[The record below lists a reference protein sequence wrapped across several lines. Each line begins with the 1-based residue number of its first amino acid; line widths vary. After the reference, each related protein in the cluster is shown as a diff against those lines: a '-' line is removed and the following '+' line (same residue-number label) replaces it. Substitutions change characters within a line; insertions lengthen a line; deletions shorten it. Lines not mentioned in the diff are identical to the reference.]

1 MPYPGYLLNPG
12 DMFQVEPDRVLF
24 ATGEIKDVRQAKE
37 GRQKRRVKRRMNT
50 LKEERKLQWRAERA
64 ALKATKE
71 AADSDNLTIIAKPV
85 KPRIPKTEADQRKET
100 RKQYNE
106 LLKQVKTFME
116 APKTKFG
123 AKKKQ
128 AIRAYVKDI
137 KSAIG
142 ALNKKGDVKDIE
154 TTFLA
159 LAARLSQVTDIHLI
173 PETKKTK
180 APAPAPAET
189 TEENIQQKVEELSE
203 EDKKALRE
211 AIVRIRENPVDDTKP
226 YATPW
231 RPRPYMS
238 AFAFIPRYLEVNQ
251 NICSAVYL
259 RHPVARPGLA
269 EVPTPFGAETQQLA
283 FNWYLRRR

>member
-24 ATGEIKDVRQAKE
+24 ATGDTKDVRQARE
-37 GRQKRRVKRRMNT
+37 GRQKRRVTRRMNT
-50 LKEERKLQWRAERA
+50 LKEEKRLQRHAERVTA
-64 ALKATKE
+64 KATKE
-71 AADSDNLTIIAKPV
+71 AAASEDLTVKAKPSQPQI
-85 KPRIPKTEADQRKET
+85 PRTEAEQRKET
-100 RKQYNE
+100 RIQYNV
-106 LLKQVKTFME
+106 LLKQVRTFLE
-116 APKTKFG
+116 APKSKIG

-128 AIRAYVKDI
+128 AIRAYVRDI
-137 KSAIG
+137 KTAIG
-142 ALNKKGDVKDIE
+142 GVNKADIKE
-154 TTFLA
+154 VEKTFIF
-159 LAARLSQVTDIHLI
+159 LAARLSQVTDIQLV
-173 PETKKTK
+173 PETKKAK
-180 APAPAPAET
+180 VPAS
-189 TEENIQQKVEELSE
+189 EEPKEESSEVAVEELSE
-203 EDKKALRE
+203 EDQKALRE

-259 RHPVARPGLA
+259 RHPVARPGMA